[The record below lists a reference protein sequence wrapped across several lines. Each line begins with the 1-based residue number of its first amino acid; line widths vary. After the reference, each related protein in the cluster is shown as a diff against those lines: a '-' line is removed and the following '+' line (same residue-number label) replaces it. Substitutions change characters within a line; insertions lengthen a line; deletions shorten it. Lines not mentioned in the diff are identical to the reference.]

1 MEVLKQE
8 NVMSTNCALCILEGC
23 VLWSCFATGF
33 AGGACTGLR
42 AGSIMFLQGNNM

>member
-8 NVMSTNCALCILEGC
+8 NVMSTNRARFGRLCALA
-23 VLWSCFATGF
+23 SFTTGF

-42 AGSIMFLQGNNM
+42 VGSIMFLQGNNM